1 MVGRKTSNLAVFFLL
16 GCLLITGCATTKKIA
31 GDIMGKSRDLKKK
44 IAFLP
49 TLSTSSYGGEDFRK
63 AAGTELRS
71 FLGRSCEGLCIMDS
85 RKIREASKEMPRIE
99 SGRIDHLALAEFGR
113 IHGLSAVVEQGIS
126 EVQCVTNK
134 RGIWG
139 FRKTCLL
146 ARVSF
151 RVRAYDIE
159 TTSMLFDEL
168 VREEVEISEDAWQS
182 VRGSNEYNKGI
193 AHSILDKITPKIG
206 EMICRRSA
214 EVPWRGYIISS
225 SDGIF
230 TLSAGIDVG
239 LAAGDILEV
248 FAMGEPV
255 KGHGDGVYF
264 ISGPKIGEIKVTE
277 VRSQQAEAIRI
288 SGSDLENSCCIKLK
302 P

>member
-1 MVGRKTSNLAVFFLL
+1 MQRTTLNIPVFFLL
-16 GCLLITGCATTKKIA
+16 GCLLIIGCATTKKIA
-31 GDIMGKSRDLKKK
+31 GDIMGKGRDLKKK

-49 TLSTSSYGGEDFRK
+49 TLNNSNYGGEDFRR
-63 AAGTELRS
+63 ASATELKT
-71 FLGRSCEGLCIMDS
+71 FLGRTCDGLCIMDS

-113 IHGLSAVVEQGIS
+113 IHGLGAVVEQEIS
-126 EVQCVTNK
+126 EVQCVTDK

-146 ARVSF
+146 VKVSF

-159 TTSMLFDEL
+159 TTAMLFDEV
-168 VREEVEISEDAWQS
+168 VREEVQISEDAWQS

-193 AHSILDKITPKIG
+193 AHSILDKITPEIG
-206 EMICRRSA
+206 EMICRRLA
-214 EVPWRGYIISS
+214 EVPWKGYIVSS

-255 KGHGDGVYF
+255 KGHGDGVYL

-288 SGSDLENSCCIKLK
+288 SGSNLENSCCIKLK
-302 P
+302 PS